1 MRLRRARALVTA
13 DVTHALQ
20 RPGRAVDDLGGISAA
35 GERELIPA
43 VARAAAAVGV
53 DGFFIEARAS
63 RCGLGPWWCRSR
75 WPARGRPSLRGARD
89 GATREA
95 VHCGQLVTAGAP
107 QVHDD
112 PDASPC
118 DAQTQWPLHRLAE
131 LLTELAAIAR
141 ASSGRTATPA
151 AHAPGSC

>member
-20 RPGRAVDDLGGISAA
+20 RPGRAVDDLGAISAA

-53 DGFFIEARAS
+53 DGFFIEACAS
-63 RCGLGPWWCRSR
+63 CCCLGPWWCRSR
-75 WPARGRPSLRGARD
+75 WPARGRPSLAREGARLC
-89 GATREA
+89 A
-95 VHCGQLVTAGAP
+95 VVTGQLVTAAAT

-151 AHAPGSC
+151 AYAPGSC